1 MQREPYW
8 DYMRRRLKEEE
19 LMFNPLHLKLSDTE
33 KMSIVTESDLVRKE
47 IFQLQEQVQ
56 NSYKKIKILNEII
69 DKQYNEILM
78 LKRLVP
84 SKQLEFDF

>member
-1 MQREPYW
+1 
-8 DYMRRRLKEEE
+8 
-19 LMFNPLHLKLSDTE
+19 MFNPLHLKLSDTE

-69 DKQYNEILM
+69 DKQYDEILM

>member
-1 MQREPYW
+1 
-8 DYMRRRLKEEE
+8 
-19 LMFNPLHLKLSDTE
+19 MFNPLHLKLSDTE